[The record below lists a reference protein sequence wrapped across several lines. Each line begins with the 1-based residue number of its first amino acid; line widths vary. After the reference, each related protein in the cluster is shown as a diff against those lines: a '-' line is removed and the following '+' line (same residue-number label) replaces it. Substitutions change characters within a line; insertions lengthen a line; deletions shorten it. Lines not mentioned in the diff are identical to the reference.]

1 MICVPACGSAVL
13 CWHVSGP
20 SGPSAHL
27 RCEGAVTP
35 LPGALVGYDA
45 GSLSKLPRPALQE
58 PGVERAAATCPTSPS
73 PGGARSPRRSGS
85 GQLLGSRSSAL
96 WRSARVVTCR
106 VSRVACRRRWLPP
119 ARAGPRIQDDARDV
133 QETEPGPRGAWP
145 RGPPALAELAAAPT
159 VAAWV
164 AWCPPCRGA
173 ACPARLP
180 GGFGRKPSPA
190 MSVTSQG
197 RGRRSRA
204 PGPGL
209 RGRPRA
215 PLPWALRP
223 PGAAGWPSTQ
233 SVFIRQQRDSMGFY
247 GFVWR
252 LFSLLGLYI
261 LQCGRRRVLKL
272 SD

>member
-1 MICVPACGSAVL
+1 M
-13 CWHVSGP
+13 
-20 SGPSAHL
+20 
-27 RCEGAVTP
+27 TP
-35 LPGALVGYDA
+35 LPGTLVGYDA

-58 PGVERAAATCPTSPS
+58 PGVERAAATRPTSPS

-106 VSRVACRRRWLPP
+106 VSRVTCRRRWLPP

-133 QETEPGPRGAWP
+133 QEAEPGPRGAWP

-159 VAAWV
+159 VAAWA

-223 PGAAGWPSTQ
+223 PGRRGLALDAVSFHSTTARFDGFLWFCLGTFFSSWPLHSP
-233 SVFIRQQRDSMGFY
+233 VRQKAR
-247 GFVWR
+247 
-252 LFSLLGLYI
+252 I
-261 LQCGRRRVLKL
+261 KIE
-272 SD
+272 